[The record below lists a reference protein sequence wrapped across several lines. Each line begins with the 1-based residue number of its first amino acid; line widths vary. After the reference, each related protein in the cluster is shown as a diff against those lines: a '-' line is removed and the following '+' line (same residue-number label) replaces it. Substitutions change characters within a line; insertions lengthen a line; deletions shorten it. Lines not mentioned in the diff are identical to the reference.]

1 MAFYWRKFSGTGGS
15 SVGAG
20 VGYSA
25 GSTLNTATLQA
36 VAEEQEGSENL
47 RTLQQHWVQQTVMGV
62 LRWRESSS
70 SNPTSSSSNPATNTG
85 TMTRNN
91 SSSGGGGAVPM
102 NRHSIEV
109 CS

>member
-1 MAFYWRKFSGTGGS
+1 MAFYWRKFSGTGAS
-15 SVGAG
+15 SGGA
-20 VGYSA
+20 GYSA

-36 VAEEQEGSENL
+36 VAEEQEGAAAESL
-47 RTLQQHWVQQTVMGV
+47 RNLQQHWVQQTVMGV

-70 SNPTSSSSNPATNTG
+70 NSTSSSNQATTNTA

-91 SSSGGGGAVPM
+91 SSSGGGGVPM

-109 CS
+109 CF